1 MKKEKDSR
9 INAKYLPIKEY
20 ALMFFILAAFNGF
33 HMWIYL
39 TLLQQGIMEFN
50 TILGVILLMLF
61 VMFTAVLAT
70 VITGFV
76 RYRTLTRPLEKLS
89 RAARNITKGDLSIR
103 ITPLRTDGKK
113 DFVEVLF
120 DDFNTMAGEI
130 AFINNNLQELVS
142 EKTAKVTKL
151 QESILRT
158 MAGMVEYRDYLTGGH
173 ICRTQHTVKLLL
185 DEIKKQG
192 LFADI
197 IDKWD
202 ISLILQSTQL
212 HDVGKIAINDN
223 ILKKPGPLTTEEFDE
238 MKKHVIYGLRI
249 IERIETESGESDLLK
264 YAKIFALT
272 HHEKW
277 DGSGYPNNLC
287 GERIPLQGRIMAVA
301 DVYDA
306 LISERP
312 YKKAFSHEEAVKIIS
327 EGKGTQFDPVLVDL
341 FVKINKLFDGNSL

>member
-9 INAKYLPIKEY
+9 IDLKRKNSIKEY
-20 ALMFFILAAFNGF
+20 MLMFITCAALSGFN
-33 HMWIYL
+33 MWIYQEL
-39 TLLQQGIMEFN
+39 NKINHFETN
-50 TILGVILLMLF
+50 TILSIIILMVN
-61 VMFTAVLAT
+61 VMFMAFIAT
-70 VITGFV
+70 VITNKI
-76 RYRTLTRPLEKLS
+76 RYRTWILPIEKLS
-89 RAARNITKGDLSIR
+89 EAARNITKGDLSIR

-120 DDFNTMAGEI
+120 DDFNIMAGEL

-142 EKTAKVTKL
+142 EKTTKVTKL
-151 QESILRT
+151 QESILKT
-158 MAGMVEYRDYLTGGH
+158 MTGMVEYRDNLTGGH
-173 ICRTQHTVKLLL
+173 IGRTQHTVKLLL

-192 LFADI
+192 FFTDT

-212 HDVGKIAINDN
+212 HDVGKIAINDS
-223 ILKKPGPLTTEEFDE
+223 ILKKPGPLTNEEFDE
-238 MKKHVIYGLRI
+238 MKKHVLYGLRI

-277 DGSGYPNNLC
+277 DGSGYPNGLC
-287 GERIPLQGRIMAVA
+287 GEKIPLQGRIMAVA

-306 LISERP
+306 LISDRP
-312 YKKAFSHEEAVKIIS
+312 YKKAMTHEEAVKIITD
-327 EGKGTQFDPVLVDL
+327 GKGTHFDPILTDL
-341 FVKINKLFDGNSL
+341 FLNIEPIRFFI

>member
-50 TILGVILLMLF
+50 TVLGIILLMLF
-61 VMFTAVLAT
+61 VMFTAALAT
-70 VITGFV
+70 AITGIL
-76 RYRTLTRPLEKLS
+76 RNRTLTRPLEKLS
-89 RAARNITKGDLSIR
+89 KAARNITKGDLSIR

-120 DDFNTMAGEI
+120 DDFNIMAGEL

-151 QESILRT
+151 QESILKT
-158 MAGMVEYRDYLTGGH
+158 MAGMVEYRDNLTGGH
-173 ICRTQHTVKLLL
+173 IGRTQHIVKLLL

-192 LFADI
+192 LYADT

-202 ISLILQSTQL
+202 IFLILQSTQL
-212 HDVGKIAINDN
+212 HDVGKIAINDS

-238 MKKHVIYGLRI
+238 MKKHVLYGLRI
-249 IERIETESGESDLLK
+249 IERIETESGESELLK

-277 DGSGYPNNLC
+277 DGSGYPNDLS
-287 GERIPLQGRIMAVA
+287 GEKIPLQGRIMAIA

-306 LISERP
+306 LISDRP
-312 YKKAFSHEEAVKIIS
+312 YKKAMTHEEAVKIITD
-327 EGKGTQFDPVLVDL
+327 GKGTHFDPTLTDL
-341 FVKINKLFDGNSL
+341 FLNIEPIRFFI